1 MQRTRMPSVWLVRVV
16 GAVLTFMVAK
26 IANDAFSFVMHV
38 FRALSALALLF
49 IGDSPLYHQ
58 LKHLDSWAAAQS
70 HLSTSQWLVEAFTPL
85 SNTDKPDLVVA
96 HFREDLRW
104 LSDVMPH
111 VATVHLYCK
120 DAERCLHGV
129 PDDAIQSQRL
139 KVVYLPN
146 KGRESH
152 TYLTHIVKHYH
163 QLPPRTVFTLASLN
177 HNPMRWSS
185 LKQAL
190 MREQPTQVVD
200 RIDEESHRT
209 IMQFQLPHKG
219 VAYSMG
225 DGYDDRIT
233 AQFDAN
239 YVVKTHPHPL
249 ARWLLVHTG
258 LDMASSAKWLCTSP
272 DRHGA
277 IFTAT
282 SEQIRWYPLTIY
294 ASLLQQNSSADLM
307 ESGYFMER
315 IWRYLYCKSPLS
327 QGVLHTTA
335 WLKYAADAGAL
346 I

>member
-1 MQRTRMPSVWLVRVV
+1 MQRTRMPSIWLVRAVSV
-16 GAVLTFMVAK
+16 VLTFLVAK
-26 IANDAFSFVMHV
+26 IVNDAFSFVMHV

-58 LKHLDSWAAAQS
+58 FKHLDSWATAQS
-70 HLSTSQWLVEAFTPL
+70 YLTTSQWLLETLSPL
-85 SNTDKPDLVVA
+85 ALADKPDLVVA

-104 LSDVMPH
+104 LSAVMPH

-129 PDDAIQSQRL
+129 SDDVLQSKRL
-139 KVVYLPN
+139 KVVHLPN

-152 TYLTHIVKHYH
+152 TYLTHIIQHYH
-163 QLPPRTVFTLASLN
+163 QLPPRTVFTLASVN

-190 MREQPTQVVD
+190 MREHPSQVVG
-200 RIDEESHRT
+200 RIDEKNHEK
-209 IMQFQLPHKG
+209 IMQFQLSHKG

-225 DGYDDRIT
+225 DGYDGRLTQQLND
-233 AQFDAN
+233 D

-258 LDMASSAKWLCTSP
+258 LDMRSSPKWLCTSP

-277 IFTAT
+277 IFAAT

-327 QGVLHTTA
+327 TGALHTTA
-335 WLKYAADAGAL
+335 WLKYAADAGAV